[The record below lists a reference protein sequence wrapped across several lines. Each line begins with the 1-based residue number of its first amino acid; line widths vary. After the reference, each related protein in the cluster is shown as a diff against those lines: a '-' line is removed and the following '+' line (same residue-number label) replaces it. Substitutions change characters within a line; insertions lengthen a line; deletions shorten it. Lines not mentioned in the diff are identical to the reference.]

1 MRVLLISKRRPQGR
15 CLLERPYGRFVHV
28 PIELARIGNE
38 VDVALVGHA
47 GDPPAQVQRDGVRWH
62 ALDLRRQGWFGV
74 KRELVDLASAR
85 RPDWVMGC
93 SDAWVGVMAAGVAA
107 AVGTRLA
114 LDAYDDFESY
124 MPWNLPLHW
133 AWRRA
138 LARAEVVTAAGPH
151 LAALLDRHRPGR
163 RPTVVVPMAADPGF
177 VPMPK
182 ADCRLRLGLPES
194 APIVT
199 YAGAWGRKRGTN
211 ALRDAWPLVRQKAPE
226 ALLVLSGR
234 PPKSVQTLAGV
245 RTLGYLADELMPVLL
260 NAADVA
266 CVITRESRFGRSSYP
281 AKLCEALACRTGVV
295 ASATPPVKWMAE
307 GNPVLLVKPDD
318 VRQLASGIL
327 DSLVPTHNRSYPT
340 SRWHISATIL
350 VRELEEGLINDKWNR
365 KQHATPPVSS
375 S

>member
-1 MRVLLISKRRPQGR
+1 MRVLLLSKRRPQGR
-15 CLLERPYGRFVHV
+15 CLLERPYGRFVHL
-28 PIELARIGNE
+28 PIELARIGHE

-62 ALDLRRQGWFGV
+62 AMDLRRQGWFGV
-74 KRELVDLASAR
+74 KRELVDLAGAR

-93 SDAWVGVMAAGVAA
+93 SDAWVGVMASGVAA

-138 LARAEVVTAAGPH
+138 LARAEVVTAAGPQ

-163 RPTVVVPMAADPGF
+163 QPTAVVPMAADPGF
-177 VPMPK
+177 VSMSK
-182 ADCRLRLGLPES
+182 RDCRVQLGLPES
-194 APIVT
+194 APLVT
-199 YAGAWGRKRGTN
+199 YAGAWGRERGTN

-234 PPKSVQTLAGV
+234 PPKSVRSLAGV
-245 RTLGYLADELMPVLL
+245 RTPGYLADELMPVLL

-266 CVITRESRFGRSSYP
+266 CVITRESRFGLSSYP
-281 AKLCEALACRTGVV
+281 AKLCEALACGTRVV
-295 ASATPPVKWMAE
+295 ASATGAVSWMAT
-307 GNPVLLVKPDD
+307 GTSALLVRPEDPRD
-318 VRQLASGIL
+318 LAAGIVAAL
-327 DSLVPTHNRSYPT
+327 ADAQRPT
-340 SRWHISATIL
+340 SIGSTWTHSAALL
-350 VRELEEGLINDKWNR
+350 VAALRGS
-365 KQHATPPVSS
+365 HSP
-375 S
+375 